1 MTKLLSSAAV
11 IALLLG
17 SSAMALECP
26 VPAAINDPASAAVVE
41 RVLPDGID
49 LDAPE
54 ALQSAVFELQ
64 QAGVDDDTI
73 LDNLISAY
81 CNTLNGQQGLTD
93 DEKAARID
101 SFTGEADNT
110 VFSAAE

>member
-1 MTKLLSSAAV
+1 MTRLFSSAVV

-26 VPAAINDPASAAVVE
+26 IAADINDAASAAAVE
-41 RVLPDGID
+41 RVLPAGVD
-49 LDAPE
+49 LDAPG
-54 ALQSAVFELQ
+54 ALQSSVFELK

-73 LDNLISAY
+73 LDNLIAAY
-81 CNTLNGQQGLTD
+81 CKTLNGQEGLSD
-93 DEKAARID
+93 DQKSTRID

-110 VFSAAE
+110 VFSDAQ